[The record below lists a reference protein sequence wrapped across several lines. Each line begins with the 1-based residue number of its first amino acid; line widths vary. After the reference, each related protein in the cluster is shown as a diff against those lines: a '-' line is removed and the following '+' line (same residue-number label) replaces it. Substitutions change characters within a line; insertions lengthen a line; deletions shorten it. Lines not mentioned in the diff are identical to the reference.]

1 MNTETTLNK
10 EAIAFM
16 SKKIVAWLYSIQN
29 DVKTHNFD
37 TKLFEITD
45 EMLFESY
52 ITKEQVDL
60 LKNITFKLLWLRS
73 FFINFP
79 NETDCFLEH
88 LQKYYND

>member
-10 EAIAFM
+10 EEAIAFM

-29 DVKTHNFD
+29 DVKTHDFD
-37 TKLFEITD
+37 SKLFEITD

-60 LKNITFKLLWLRS
+60 LKNITFKLLWLGS
-73 FFINFP
+73 FFTNFP

-88 LQKYYND
+88 LSNNK

>member
-10 EAIAFM
+10 EETIAFM

-29 DVKTHNFD
+29 DVKTHDFD
-37 TKLFEITD
+37 SKLFEITD

-73 FFINFP
+73 FFYKLP
-79 NETDCFLEH
+79 
-88 LQKYYND
+88 Q

>member
-10 EAIAFM
+10 EETIAFM

-29 DVKTHNFD
+29 DIETHDFD
-37 TKLFEITD
+37 GKLFEITD

-52 ITKEQVDL
+52 ITKEQVNL
-60 LKNITFKLLWLRS
+60 LKNITYKLLWLRS

-79 NETDCFLEH
+79 NETECFLGH
-88 LQKYYND
+88 LSNNK